1 MKKMHC
7 LVPGCLLACLSGTVA
22 ADDDVELVNYMRTLQ
37 YFAHKTSL
45 AIDADNVPL
54 VAFYAH
60 EMEEAVEELEDI
72 DSYDDYP
79 IAKLTESLLEPA
91 FERFED
97 SVESGKTAEISHRFD
112 DVVKACNSCHE
123 ETSHGFIRIQ
133 RISSNP
139 FMQSFEKTDG
149 K

>member
-1 MKKMHC
+1 MKKIHC
-7 LVPGCLLACLSGTVA
+7 LIPACLLACLSGAVA
-22 ADDDVELVNYMRTLQ
+22 ADDDVELVNYMRALQ

-45 AIDADNVPL
+45 AIDADNQPL

-60 EMEEAVEELEDI
+60 EMEEVVEELEDI

-79 IAKLTESLLEPA
+79 IAKLAESLFEPA

-97 SVESGKTAEISHRFD
+97 SVESGKTAEISQRFD
-112 DVVKACNSCHE
+112 DVIKACNSCHG
-123 ETSHGFIRIQ
+123 ETRHGFIHIQ

-139 FMQSFEKTDG
+139 FMQSFEKTG
-149 K
+149 GE